1 MDLRNRTLLLCG
13 ALALAIAASILLRG
27 RRRDVHLLFAGVAT
41 DMGLW
46 YLAQSLYGLFQASIW
61 ARVTAVLAILLPQ
74 FTLHFFEAIV
84 PRRDGTNSTLVRFAG
99 LIAVPMLV
107 LALSPQHGSS
117 IVRVAIFLYAFG
129 LLAAGLWSLAVRGQK
144 SGSRATQ
151 RRVNFLVV
159 IGALAASFS
168 LADFLWFIGAELPPV
183 GAVLSIVFL
192 FLLAESL
199 RRERLLD
206 LYEMVGRLMVST
218 ALAFLL
224 AGIFYVFV
232 TYLGRFNTIYLNAV
246 LSAIVILVLFE
257 PMRTWVERQIHR
269 VFFRE
274 RVDLENSIADARRQL
289 VHVLEV
295 EELRQVVLTALEKSR
310 HVTSAALYLLD
321 KVGTAFDLA
330 GGLGP
335 DVPQRIEL
343 ASARPL
349 LDLASRGPVV
359 LEEIVREVEEQRAR
373 GDLGDPAQGEAVLAS
388 AAVLG
393 PLREGVVIGIKA
405 ESGEVA
411 GLLVIADDRVR
422 DAYSYEDLTLLATL
436 AAQVGVVIQNS
447 LVYQRMQER
456 DRLAAIGQMA
466 ARLAHEV
473 KNPLGAIK
481 GAAQL
486 LAEPSPGV
494 ADIDPSSREFLGII
508 LEEVDRL
515 DRVVGSVLDYARPTK
530 ANPAPVDLNG
540 VVRRTVQ
547 ILSSGPDEVVIE
559 LDLNEDLPRIRVDA
573 EQLRQVLMNLVRN
586 ATQAMNGRGKVVVGT
601 RARPATSAT
610 GNGWVELGV
619 TDSGPGISQK
629 VLKNLFVPFYTTKNQ
644 GTGLGLAISQRLVQ
658 SAGGAIEVKT
668 HEGAGTTFTVV
679 LPASD
684 DPLVPSTS
692 ETEAAEVIS
701 ESHIPLVRA

>member
-1 MDLRNRTLLLCG
+1 MLLCG

-84 PRRDGTNSTLVRFAG
+84 PRRDGTKSPLVRFAG
-99 LIAVPMLV
+99 IAAIPLLL
-107 LALSPQHGSS
+107 LALSPQHSS
-117 IVRVAIFLYAFG
+117 SYVRVLIFLYAFG

-151 RRVNFLVV
+151 RRVSFLVV
-159 IGALAASFS
+159 IGALAATFS
-168 LADFLWFIGAELPPV
+168 LADFLWFIEFIGAELPPV

-289 VHVLEV
+289 VHVLEI

-321 KVGTAFDLA
+321 KVGTALDLA
-330 GGLGP
+330 GGLGSE
-335 DVPQRIEL
+335 VPARIEL

-349 LDLASRGPVV
+349 LDLAARGPVV
-359 LEEIVREVEEQRAR
+359 LEEIAREVEDQRAR
-373 GDLGDPAQGEAVLAS
+373 GDIGDPAQGEAVLAS

-405 ESGEVA
+405 ESGELA

-436 AAQVGVVIQNS
+436 AAQIGVVIQNS
-447 LVYQRMQER
+447 LVYRRMQER

-530 ANPAPVDLNG
+530 GNPAPVDVNG

-547 ILSSGPDEVVIE
+547 ILSSNPDDE
-559 LDLNEDLPRIRVDA
+559 LSIDLELTEDLPRIRVDA

-586 ATQAMNGRGKVVVGT
+586 AAQAMNGRGKVVVGT
-601 RARPATSAT
+601 RARAAAVGPS
-610 GNGWVELGV
+610 GGWVELTV

-684 DPLVPSTS
+684 DPIVPSTS
-692 ETEAAEVIS
+692 ETEAADVVGDPS
-701 ESHIPLVRA
+701 ERAIRLL